1 MRLVM
6 LLVMSLSLFSSVG
19 KLSAQ
24 DFGTLISRTQM
35 QAQFLAFDKA
45 DTNRFILKTQN
56 GSSMRLYCAL
66 PDLRCFL
73 ASHASQDLRVRYST
87 YEASAPSGDAQ
98 RTLVATEILSLKT
111 GENLKDWPQREATDS
126 TFAARN
132 HEFLTRFLKNPNLV
146 R

>member
-1 MRLVM
+1 MM
-6 LLVMSLSLFSSVG
+6 SLLVFSSAG

-35 QAQFLAFDKA
+35 QAQFLAFDKV
-45 DTNRFILKTQN
+45 DTNRFIVKTQN
-56 GSSMRLYCAL
+56 GSSMRFYCAL
-66 PDLRCFL
+66 PDFRCFL

-87 YEASAPSGDAQ
+87 YEASTTSGDVV
-98 RTLVATEILSLKT
+98 RTLVVTEVLSLKT
-111 GENLKDWPQREATDS
+111 GENLKDWPQREAADS

-132 HEFLTRFLKNPNLV
+132 HEFLARFLKNSNLV